1 MRGMTDQKRQ
11 SLLEDRRVLY
21 GSQASPECQA
31 MLRLL
36 EADIE
41 RLRTELET
49 CAPNEVERRQGEL
62 KEARRMVTYITEA
75 DFAQRT

>member
-1 MRGMTDQKRQ
+1 
-11 SLLEDRRVLY
+11 
-21 GSQASPECQA
+21 